1 MRIKKFTDFVS
12 NEGLN
17 ESFRFINEED
27 TKTED
32 VMQYTINKDGLIFDF
47 TDLYTNYINK

>member
-1 MRIKKFTDFVS
+1 MKIMKFTDFVS

-17 ESFRFINEED
+17 ESYTFINEEE

-32 VMQYTINKDGLIFDF
+32 VMQYTINKEGIIYDF
-47 TDLYTNYINK
+47 TDLYVNYINK